1 MFGVSTDT
9 HQLKMKLADD
19 GLPPKVKYHEKQA
32 MINRFRIEESTM
44 NLLQLRTDIASPDN
58 IDDSAV
64 RYVLYGNLIDPEDQC
79 IFNMIMG
86 VRTSLLVTFV
96 NNLEQLNIIP
106 NFDIKIGATLSADD
120 IQNLSKQIMPQ
131 VISTINWKLVDSHAK
146 DCLQTTISLCSML
159 YIQNFGYGE
168 FYRIYKK
175 SITDNKLLPYFE
187 NFTCALFDKI
197 TATLD
202 THTLDALLTIM
213 DLQNDTRL
221 SYLDDYQELNWLQ
234 ESLRLS
240 YSFANFV
247 AEIDVQ
253 AECID
258 NIVKDEIKSKI
269 NNVTTEQDKKSQ
281 KIRSAHANLLK
292 AIDTLSLNDQNND
305 MITILSDTINSIK
318 CIDGNNDS
326 IDKLK
331 NEMKAFIDAGQFSAV
346 KESINNIE
354 KLESRQIEARVFKFN
369 KILDSINTPDIIKA
383 PHYKVNIDPNNPFD
397 SPSNTEED
405 KLLLSIAE
413 DEIQEKS
420 AKLNKAYD
428 SIALLTNE
436 IDKLKLQISMDR
448 TLTPSMAKFVYG
460 KPSIYDTF
468 NCIREIFP
476 AVIFSDDIEQQISNC
491 KYTDSR
497 KLFRTLELICGD
509 YFNAIISGK
518 PDSVAK
524 NVFSCNGYSQD
535 ESKSVRN
542 SKALYSKRIFSI
554 NGQQE
559 QFGRHFTLGGDINM
573 QKTVQIYFKIVDS
586 KMYIGYI
593 GKHLPLE

>member
-1 MFGVSTDT
+1 MFGVSTGT
-9 HQLKMKLADD
+9 HQLKMNVAED
-19 GLPPKVKYHEKQA
+19 GFPSKVKYHEKQA
-32 MINRFRIEESTM
+32 MFNRFRIEESTM
-44 NLLQLRTDIASPDN
+44 NLLNLHTDIASPDS

-64 RYVLYGNLIDPEDQC
+64 RYVLYGNLIDPEVQYVH
-79 IFNMIMG
+79 NMIMG
-86 VRTSLLVTFV
+86 VRTSLLFTFV
-96 NNLEQLNIIP
+96 NNLEQMNIIP
-106 NFDIKIGATLSADD
+106 DFNVDIGVNLTPDD
-120 IQNLSKQIMPQ
+120 IQNLPRQVMPQ
-131 VISTINWKLVDSHAK
+131 VISKINWKLVDSHTK
-146 DCLQTTISLCSML
+146 DCIQTTISLCSML
-159 YIQNFGYGE
+159 YIQNYGYGA

-175 SITDNKLLPYFE
+175 SITDNKLSPYFE
-187 NFTCALFDKI
+187 NFTCPLFDKI

-202 THTLDALLTIM
+202 PHTLDALLTTM
-213 DLQNDTRL
+213 DLQHDTRL
-221 SYLDDYQELNWLQ
+221 AYLDDYQELKWLQ

-240 YSFANFV
+240 YSYANFV
-247 AEIDVQ
+247 AKIDDKTEYINTV
-253 AECID
+253 
-258 NIVKDEIKSKI
+258 VKDEIKSKI
-269 NNVTTEQDKKSQ
+269 NNFKSDQDKKSQ
-281 KIRSAHANLLK
+281 KIRSAHSNLLK
-292 AIDTLSLNDQNND
+292 AIDTLSLNDKNND
-305 MITILSDTINSIK
+305 IIAILSDTIKGIK

-369 KILDSINTPDIIKA
+369 KILDLIDTPDIIQA
-383 PHYKVNIDPNNPFD
+383 PNYKVNIDPNDPFAA
-397 SPSNTEED
+397 PTTEED
-405 KLLLSIAE
+405 KLLLTIAE
-413 DEIQEKS
+413 EEINEKS
-420 AKLNKAYD
+420 IKLNKAHD

-436 IDKLKLQISMDR
+436 IDNLKLQVSMDR
-448 TLTPSMAKFVYG
+448 TLTPSMAKFIYG

-476 AVIFSDDIEQQISNC
+476 AVIFSDDIKQQINNC

-497 KLFRTLELICGD
+497 KLFKTLELICGD

-542 SKALYSKRIFSI
+542 SKAIYSKRIFSI

-559 QFGRHFTLGGDINM
+559 QFGRHLTLGCDINM
-573 QKTVQIYFKIVDS
+573 QKTVQIYFKIVDAT
-586 KMYIGYI
+586 MYIGYI